1 MNLNLIRTNTN
12 TDPINTLDDNLGTY
26 FSRKQKFIIIDNI
39 EKKLHIE
46 REYYKMIQKM
56 KQI

>member
-1 MNLNLIRTNTN
+1 MNVIRTNTN
-12 TDPINTLDDNLGTY
+12 TDPINTLDDNLGMY